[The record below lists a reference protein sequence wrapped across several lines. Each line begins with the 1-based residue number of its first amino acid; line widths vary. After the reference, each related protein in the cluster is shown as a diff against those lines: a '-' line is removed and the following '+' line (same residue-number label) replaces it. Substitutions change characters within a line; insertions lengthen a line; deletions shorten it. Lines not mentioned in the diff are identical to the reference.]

1 MYINIHVF
9 VVISTICFY
18 ILLIN
23 LISSRNQT
31 RKPQK
36 INIIYLLFIPTIL
49 YICYYF
55 YNDNL
60 SPNSHLLTHVS
71 PNVSSN
77 ASSNASSNSHLL
89 THVSH
94 NASSNL
100 SHVSPDLL
108 SNRSDILSQTFPSS
122 SNSFINY

>member
-71 PNVSSN
+71 PN
-77 ASSNASSNSHLL
+77 SHLL
-89 THVSH
+89 THVSPNLSS

-100 SHVSPDLL
+100 SSNLS

-122 SNSFINY
+122 SNSFIN